1 MTRINADWLTS
12 PATRQVLDMLTGG
25 GHSAYAVGGCVRN
38 TLLGAPVSDVDIAT
52 DARPDRVQALA
63 GAAGLRAIPTGID
76 HGTITVLAKGQPFEI
91 TTFRKDI
98 ATDGRRATVAF
109 ADDVETD
116 AHRRDFTMNALYAD
130 PSGAVLDPVGGLPD
144 LRARRLRFIDDPAA
158 RIRED
163 YLRILRFFR
172 FHAWYGD
179 PSEGLDPA
187 ALAAIAANLDGLEQ
201 LSRERIGAEIT
212 KLLAAPDPAPASAA
226 MQQSGALGRILP
238 GADSRALAPLVHL
251 ETGLTPPVRPDAI
264 RRLAALGGEDLPKAL
279 RLSRA
284 DARRLALLRDLTAAA
299 ATPEEIAWR
308 HGAQTA
314 IDTALLRAALL
325 EQPLPQDLTR
335 RAETAAGQ
343 SFPLR
348 AADLA
353 DRYQGPALGR
363 ALKAA
368 EQRWIDSGFR
378 LSRDALLAD
387 L

>member
-1 MTRINADWLTS
+1 MTAIAADWLTS
-12 PATRQVLDMLTGG
+12 PATRRVFAMLGDA
-25 GHSAYAVGGCVRN
+25 GHAAFAVGGCVRN
-38 TLLGAPVSDVDIAT
+38 TLLGVEVSDVDITT
-52 DARPDRVQALA
+52 DARPERVLALA
-63 GAAGLRAIPTGID
+63 RAGGLKAIPTGIE
-76 HGTITVLAKGQPFEI
+76 HGTITLVSGGQPFEI

-109 ADDVETD
+109 ADSMEED

-130 PSGAVLDPVGGLPD
+130 PAGKVHDPVGGLPD
-144 LRARRLRFIDDPAA
+144 LRARRVRFIDDPAA

-163 YLRILRFFR
+163 YLRTLRFFR

-179 PSEGLDPA
+179 PAQGLDA
-187 ALAAIAANLDGLEQ
+187 DALAAIAANLDGLEK
-201 LSRERIGAEIT
+201 LSRERVGAEMK

-226 MQQSGALGRILP
+226 MQQTGALARLLP
-238 GADSRALAPLVHL
+238 GADTRALAPLVHL
-251 ETGLTPPVRPDAI
+251 EDTTPPDAI
-264 RRLAALGGEDLPKAL
+264 RRLAALGGENPTRAL

-284 DARRLALLRDLTAAA
+284 EARRLTLLRDLIPAAT
-299 ATPEEIAWR
+299 TPEEIAWR

-314 IDTALLRAALL
+314 IDVALLRAALL
-325 EQPLPQDLTR
+325 EQPLPTDLATR
-335 RAETAAGQ
+335 ARTAAAQ

-368 EQRWIDSGFR
+368 EQRWIASGFT
-378 LSRDALLAD
+378 LSREDLLAD
-387 L
+387 LK